1 MRVSRAAS
9 APLRFPSPPRA
20 YFYNSR
26 KKTVNIPFNNANAV
40 LAFSGMERRTATT
53 RITGGSHR
61 GRVISA
67 PRTRG
72 LRPTSERA
80 RAALFSIVGDAA
92 ARGRRVADLYAGT
105 GALGIEA
112 LSRGAA
118 WVDFVEA
125 NPRLCAALRARLAD
139 WRLDDRAKVYKG
151 RTLKAIE
158 TLSGGYDLIL
168 ADPPYGDSREL
179 ERLLDRLQSPGL
191 LAEGGLAV
199 LEHRAGVPI
208 ILPDNGR
215 LALKT
220 TKTYGGAAITA
231 LSAGAANG

>member
-1 MRVSRAAS
+1 M
-9 APLRFPSPPRA
+9 
-20 YFYNSR
+20 
-26 KKTVNIPFNNANAV
+26 
-40 LAFSGMERRTATT
+40 TT

-67 PRTRG
+67 PRARG

-80 RAALFSIVGDAA
+80 RAALFSIIGDGA

-125 NPRLCAALRARLAD
+125 NARLCAALRARLAE
-139 WRLDDRAKVYKG
+139 WRLDDRAKVYRG

-158 TLSGGYDLIL
+158 TLAGGYDLIL
-168 ADPPYGDSREL
+168 ADPPYDSGETG
-179 ERLLDRLQSPGL
+179 RLLESLQSPDL
-191 LAEGGLAV
+191 LADGGIAV
-199 LEHRAGVPI
+199 LEHRAGLEI
-208 ILPDNGR
+208 ELPTGR

-220 TKTYGGAAITA
+220 TKTYGDTAITA
-231 LSAGAANG
+231 LSAGAAHG

>member
-1 MRVSRAAS
+1 MA
-9 APLRFPSPPRA
+9 
-20 YFYNSR
+20 
-26 KKTVNIPFNNANAV
+26 
-40 LAFSGMERRTATT
+40 T

-67 PRTRG
+67 PRARG

-80 RAALFSIVGDAA
+80 RAALFSIIGDGA

-125 NPRLCAALRARLAD
+125 NARLCAALRARLAE
-139 WRLDDRAKVYKG
+139 WRLDDRAKVYRG
-151 RTLKAIE
+151 RTLKTIE
-158 TLSGGYDLIL
+158 TLAGGYDLIL
-168 ADPPYGDSREL
+168 ADPPYDSGETG
-179 ERLLDRLQSPGL
+179 RLLDRLQSPGL
-191 LAEGGLAV
+191 LADGGIAV
-199 LEHRAGVPI
+199 LEHRAGLEIKLPI
-208 ILPDNGR
+208 GR

-220 TKTYGGAAITA
+220 TKTYGDTAITA
-231 LSAGAANG
+231 LSAGAAHG

>member
-1 MRVSRAAS
+1 
-9 APLRFPSPPRA
+9 
-20 YFYNSR
+20 
-26 KKTVNIPFNNANAV
+26 
-40 LAFSGMERRTATT
+40 MERRTAIT
-53 RITGGSHR
+53 RITGGAHR

-67 PRTRG
+67 PRARG
-72 LRPTSERA
+72 LRPTSERV
-80 RAALFSIVGDAA
+80 RAALFSVVGDAA

-105 GALGIEA
+105 GALGLEA

-125 NPRLCAALRARLAD
+125 NPRLCAALRARLAE
-139 WRLDDRAKVYKG
+139 WRLDDRAKVHKG
-151 RTLKAIE
+151 RTLRAIE

-168 ADPPYGDSREL
+168 ADPPYGDSGEL

-199 LEHRAGVPI
+199 VEHRAGVPI
-208 ILPDNGR
+208 KLPANGR

-231 LSAGAANG
+231 LSAGAAHG

>member
-1 MRVSRAAS
+1 M
-9 APLRFPSPPRA
+9 
-20 YFYNSR
+20 
-26 KKTVNIPFNNANAV
+26 
-40 LAFSGMERRTATT
+40 TT

-67 PRTRG
+67 PRARG

-80 RAALFSIVGDAA
+80 RAALFSIIGDAA

-125 NPRLCAALRARLAD
+125 NARLCAALRARLAE
-139 WRLDDRAKVYKG
+139 WRLDDRAKVHKG
-151 RTLKAIE
+151 RTLKALE
-158 TLSGGYDLIL
+158 SLPGGYGLIL
-168 ADPPYGDSREL
+168 ADPPYDSGETS
-179 ERLLDRLQSPGL
+179 RLLDKLQSPGL
-191 LAEGGLAV
+191 LADGGIAV
-199 LEHRAGVPI
+199 LEHRAGDEIKLPI
-208 ILPDNGR
+208 GR

-220 TKTYGGAAITA
+220 TKTYGDTAITA
-231 LSAGAANG
+231 LSVGASHG